1 MAVQRL
7 LDNEP
12 LPPHA
17 VAITFDDGL
26 LDNLTCAAPLLE
38 KYRLPATF
46 YIITGGLEEGT
57 PMWWDQAIAMLA
69 TTNAQSLDPRAV
81 GLPELPHELSLH
93 RHARRASCIT
103 ILNALWERNPTA
115 IAQCLE
121 QMRRV
126 LRPGTIPPALRA
138 PRMNVQQVQEMARR
152 GFQIGAHTSRHIDP
166 KLFNREQLRADL
178 LASRRQLQDICQQ
191 PVDSFAYPGGRS
203 SVWMPDLLDTLGF
216 HHAVDT
222 RRGINQAPAAR
233 FAIARVGMP
242 DTPVGDFKRAI
253 RNLTIIDATH

>member
-1 MAVQRL
+1 MSSRSRRW
-7 LDNEP
+7 P
-12 LPPHA
+12 
-17 VAITFDDGL
+17 G
-26 LDNLTCAAPLLE
+26 AAF
-38 KYRLPATF
+38 RSVHTPA
-46 YIITGGLEEGT
+46 
-57 PMWWDQAIAMLA
+57 A
-69 TTNAQSLDPRAV
+69 TSTRS
-81 GLPELPHELSLH
+81 S
-93 RHARRASCIT
+93 
-103 ILNALWERNPTA
+103 
-115 IAQCLE
+115 
-121 QMRRV
+121 
-126 LRPGTIPPALRA
+126 
-138 PRMNVQQVQEMARR
+138 
-152 GFQIGAHTSRHIDP
+152 
-166 KLFNREQLRADL
+166 FNREQLRADL

>member
-1 MAVQRL
+1 
-7 LDNEP
+7 
-12 LPPHA
+12 
-17 VAITFDDGL
+17 
-26 LDNLTCAAPLLE
+26 
-38 KYRLPATF
+38 
-46 YIITGGLEEGT
+46 
-57 PMWWDQAIAMLA
+57 
-69 TTNAQSLDPRAV
+69 
-81 GLPELPHELSLH
+81 
-93 RHARRASCIT
+93 
-103 ILNALWERNPTA
+103 
-115 IAQCLE
+115 
-121 QMRRV
+121 
-126 LRPGTIPPALRA
+126 
-138 PRMNVQQVQEMARR
+138 MNVEQVQEMARR

-178 LASRRQLQDICQQ
+178 LASRRRLQDICQQ
-191 PVDSFAYPGGRS
+191 PIDSFAYPGGRS